1 MLLKNEG
8 ACDLIHETYR
18 LAVGKTLDVP
28 ESIAQLWLCYRG
40 ISEIKPIIKEDRV
53 QSAAK
58 ETIATTPKSA
68 RKRTAKK

>member
-40 ISEIKPIIKEDRV
+40 ISEIKPIIKEDEIEV
-53 QSAAK
+53 AAK
-58 ETIATTPKSA
+58 EIVATTPKSA

>member
-40 ISEIKPIIKEDRV
+40 ISEVKPIIKEDEIQSTVKERV
-53 QSAAK
+53 
-58 ETIATTPKSA
+58 ATAPKPA
-68 RKRTAKK
+68 RKRIAKK

>member
-40 ISEIKPIIKEDRV
+40 ISEIKPIIKEDEI

-58 ETIATTPKSA
+58 ETVATTPKPT

>member
-40 ISEIKPIIKEDRV
+40 ISEIKPIIKEDEI

-58 ETIATTPKSA
+58 ERVATTPKPA

>member
-40 ISEIKPIIKEDRV
+40 ISEIKPIIKEDEIEV
-53 QSAAK
+53 AAK
-58 ETIATTPKSA
+58 EIVATAPKPA
-68 RKRTAKK
+68 RKRIAKK